1 VAVIIAYYASPEAA
15 SAWWVWA
22 LYTVS
27 TVISIGLAMGVWKGK
42 QARDM
47 AILGALLTLG
57 SSLASSATTAAKLS
71 TNAVLRQVLAVA
83 NTAISVTQ
91 SLESFAVAKEL
102 EEIDQDMEGLKESA
116 EMYESNLRYAYGES
130 FTAPIRAISEEDPYK
145 SIKDTYDRF
154 SSHKSEGFRGNGFD
168 RPFTYGWG

>member
-1 VAVIIAYYASPEAA
+1 
-15 SAWWVWA
+15 VWA
-22 LYTVS
+22 LYIAS
-27 TVISIGLAMGVWKGK
+27 TVISIGLAMDVWKGK

-71 TNAVLRQVLAVA
+71 TNAVLRQVLAVANTVISVTQSLESFAVA